1 MKGLKVFIIGLVAI
15 LASGCASVSGTS
27 YMSDPND
34 PWQSVNRPVFAINDA
49 FDQGLFRPL
58 AEGYDAITPEPIK
71 DGITNFFSN
80 LNEIDNAINNFFQGK
95 ITESATSLSRLAI
108 NSTIGI
114 GGLLDV
120 ASNMGIERQ
129 KEDLGQ
135 TFGVLGAGSGPYVVL
150 PLLGSSS
157 VRDIPGRVLSMYLN
171 PLAWLDDISFRNI
184 MVGVNAVDARAN
196 LLAKED
202 IAKEISSDKY
212 TLYKDAYLE
221 ERQFEVLDGNLDDSD
236 LTKDLTD

>member
-1 MKGLKVFIIGLVAI
+1 MRHLKVFVIGLAAI
-15 LASGCASVSGTS
+15 LASGCASVTGSS

-34 PWQSVNRPVFAINDA
+34 PWQTVNRPVFAINDA
-49 FDQGLFRPL
+49 FDQGLFKPL
-58 AEGYDAITPEPIK
+58 AEGYNAITPEPIRN
-71 DGITNFFSN
+71 GVTNFFSN
-80 LNEIDNAINNFFQGK
+80 LNELDNVINNFFQGK
-95 ITESATSLSRLAI
+95 ITESATSLGRFVV

-120 ASNMGIERQ
+120 ASNIGLEKSR
-129 KEDLGQ
+129 EDLGQ
-135 TFGVLGAGSGPYVVL
+135 TLGVLGTGSGPYVVL

-184 MVGVNAVDARAN
+184 MVGINAVDDRSN

-202 IAKEISSDKY
+202 IAKEISNDKY

-221 ERQFEVLDGNLDDSD
+221 EREFQVLDGNLDDSD
-236 LTKDLTD
+236 LTKDIAD